1 MPISFKLLK
10 ATKNMAAGATN
21 VMYSAGPTNSAIV
34 SNIRFYNGTG
44 ASTNVDL
51 TVTKGGTAAKIA
63 RVPVQN
69 GSVAVFNTEI
79 TLNSTEKVE
88 ANTSVVLDC
97 VVCGVERT

>member
-1 MPISFKLLK
+1 MPITFKLLK
-10 ATKNMAAGATN
+10 ATKAMSANAAN

-51 TVTKGGTAAKIA
+51 TVTKGATAAKIA
-63 RVPVQN
+63 RVAVPN
-69 GSVAVFNTEI
+69 NTVAVFNTEI
-79 TLNSTEKVE
+79 TLNSNEKVE
-88 ANTSVVLDC
+88 ANTAVTLDC